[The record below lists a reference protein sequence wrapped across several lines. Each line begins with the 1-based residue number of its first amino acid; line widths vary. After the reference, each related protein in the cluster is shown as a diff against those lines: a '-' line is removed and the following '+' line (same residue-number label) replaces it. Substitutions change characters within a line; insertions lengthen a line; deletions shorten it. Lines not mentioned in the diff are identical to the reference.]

1 MKVVI
6 YREKATNKII
16 RESDDYNRLKN
27 NGETD
32 EQIEERIQQFNSR
45 QENVISEIIE
55 LDEVAQF
62 YREKKENE
70 RAQQI
75 GALEDMKY
83 DLTELAAQI
92 DEYIRNAK
100 RHINGSE

>member
-32 EQIEERIQQFNSR
+32 EQIEERVQQFNSR

-62 YREKKENE
+62 YRARHKERSADE
-70 RAQQI
+70 FPKMEFVAESLRDLASEI
-75 GALEDMKY
+75 DGIIRRMK
-83 DLTELAAQI
+83 
-92 DEYIRNAK
+92 R
-100 RHINGSE
+100 